1 VLLQMA
7 ALPRYAA
14 GDKIAS
20 LVAYLASPE
29 AACLT
34 GAGLSIDGIGLLV
47 SVGGLQV
54 IQELYL

>member
-1 VLLQMA
+1 MA

-47 SVGGLQV
+47 SWRPPGNTVTLSLTV
-54 IQELYL
+54 